1 MVKRLT
7 AEIVGT
13 FILTFMGCG
22 AIVADT
28 VNNASGGGHSHGLI
42 GVMLT
47 FSITLMTIAYGLG
60 DVSGGHFNPAV
71 TVGLVTAKRFEIKDA
86 IPYILAQIVGAF
98 AAALLLKSIYA
109 GQTLG
114 AGGWG
119 EGTLAKNVEILP
131 GFLLEMMGTFMLV
144 FTVLNVTA
152 GTKDKALAGLCIGAS
167 LGVGIFLTGNATN
180 APLNPARELGPAV
193 VAGNFKELWL
203 FLTAPIAGG
212 ILAAVVTLVVR
223 SEEK

>member
-22 AIVADT
+22 AIVADS
-28 VNNASGGGHSHGLI
+28 VNKGSHGLI

-47 FSITLMTIAYGLG
+47 FSLTLMTIAYGLG
-60 DVSGGHFNPAV
+60 DISGGHFNPAV
-71 TVGLVTAKRFEIKDA
+71 TIGLVTAKRFAFKDA
-86 IPYILAQIVGAF
+86 IPYILAQIAGAF
-98 AAALLLKSIYA
+98 AAALLLKSIYS
-109 GQTLG
+109 GVTLP
-114 AGGWG
+114 AGGRG
-119 EGTLAKNVEILP
+119 EGALTVDMLP
-131 GFLLEMMGTFMLV
+131 GFLLEMLGTFMLV

-152 GTKDKALAGLCIGAS
+152 GAKDKTLAGLCIAGGLAA
-167 LGVGIFLTGNATN
+167 GILVAGKATN

-193 VAGNFKELWL
+193 VAGNFKDLWL
-203 FLTAPIAGG
+203 FLVAPIAGG

-223 SEEK
+223 EETPADAK